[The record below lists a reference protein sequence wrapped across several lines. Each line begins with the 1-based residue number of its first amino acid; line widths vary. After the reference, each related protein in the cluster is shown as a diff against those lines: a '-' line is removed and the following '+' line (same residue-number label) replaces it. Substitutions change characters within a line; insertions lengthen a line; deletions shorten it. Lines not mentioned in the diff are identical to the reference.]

1 MSYAN
6 KLGVL
11 FIVLVGEDEIA
22 QGKLSVKNMETG
34 EQQSLSSDE
43 AAKLIN
49 EELKKNKT
57 IAPIKG

>member
-1 MSYAN
+1 M
-6 KLGVL
+6 
-11 FIVLVGEDEIA
+11 LVGEDEIA